1 MTQDEQK
8 QAVAREAIKYVED
21 DAIIGVG
28 TGSTANFF
36 IDELAKIKHRI
47 KGAVASSVKTAERL
61 KGHGIYVE
69 ELNNVADLPVYVDGA
84 DEVTEHG
91 AMIKGGGGALTR
103 EKIVAAV
110 ARKFVCIAD
119 GSKLVGVL
127 GTFPLPVEVIPM
139 ARSYVARQ
147 LVLLGGQPAWR
158 MGFTTDNGNVILDVH
173 GLRSRTRSRLEARS
187 AGSSAWSPSAFS
199 PRAEPTILLG
209 TDAGVR
215 RSSRRASVR
224 AAARRP
230 RAADGRA
237 EAGRPVAP
245 ARPRERSPTS
255 SPARRRSPSLPCT
268 SPRRDRPWR

>member
-21 DAIIGVG
+21 DTTVGVG
-28 TGSTANFF
+28 TGTTANFF
-36 IDELAKIKHRI
+36 IDELAKIKHRL
-47 KGAVASSVKTAERL
+47 KGAVASSVKSAERL
-61 KGHGIYVE
+61 KAHGIFVE
-69 ELNNVADLPVYVDGA
+69 DLNNVGQLPIYVDGA

-110 ARKFVCIAD
+110 ASRFICIAD

-127 GTFPLPVEVIPM
+127 GAFPLPVEVIPM

-173 GLRSRTRSRLEARS
+173 GLTLTNPVDVERRIEAIVGVVTVGLFAARG
-187 AGSSAWSPSAFS
+187 ADL
-199 PRAEPTILLG
+199 ILLG
-209 TDAGVR
+209 GSDGVR
-215 RSSRRASVR
+215 TIDPKR
-224 AAARRP
+224 
-230 RAADGRA
+230 
-237 EAGRPVAP
+237 
-245 ARPRERSPTS
+245 
-255 SPARRRSPSLPCT
+255 
-268 SPRRDRPWR
+268 